1 MSPRFHRIPG
11 YNGRMPAARPRR
23 QNQKP
28 SAYRP
33 ASDRHSTDIHTSET
47 TGLIVIALIILILT
61 LVRYWR
67 FMNWGWR

>member
-1 MSPRFHRIPG
+1 
-11 YNGRMPAARPRR
+11 MPAAGPRR

-28 SAYRP
+28 PSDHHSAEIYT
-33 ASDRHSTDIHTSET
+33 AET

>member
-1 MSPRFHRIPG
+1 
-11 YNGRMPAARPRR
+11 MPAAGPRR

-28 SAYRP
+28 P
-33 ASDRHSTDIHTSET
+33 SDRHSSEIYTAET